1 MHLEYTGRGA
11 SQFCHGRFRL
21 CQEFKKKKERVL
33 PKLTRFLPFLG
44 PLMAIVVLS
53 FLVLVYLTF

>member
-21 CQEFKKKKERVL
+21 CQEFKKKEKVL
-33 PKLTRFLPFLG
+33 PTLTRVLPFLG

-53 FLVLVYLTF
+53 FLALVYFTF